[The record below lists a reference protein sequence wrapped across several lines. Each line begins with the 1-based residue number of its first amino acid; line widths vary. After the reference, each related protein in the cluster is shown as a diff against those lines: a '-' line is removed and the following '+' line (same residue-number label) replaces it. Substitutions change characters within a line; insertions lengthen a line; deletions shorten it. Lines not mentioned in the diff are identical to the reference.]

1 MASEIGMTD
10 FYINDGFFVVST
22 KEETSCSNY
31 WILAG
36 KVR

>member
-1 MASEIGMTD
+1 MASVIGMAD
-10 FYINDGFFVVST
+10 FYINDGFFAVSN